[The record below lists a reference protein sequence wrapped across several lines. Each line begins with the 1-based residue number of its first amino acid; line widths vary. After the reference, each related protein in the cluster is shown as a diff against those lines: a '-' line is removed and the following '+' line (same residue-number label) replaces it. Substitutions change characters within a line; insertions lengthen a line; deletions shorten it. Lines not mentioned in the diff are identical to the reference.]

1 MPPRS
6 RPVIPPPPKPRGDAA
21 RALRNAAVQ
30 LDAEYRVPMEHHNPM
45 ELFGTTVIR
54 EPDGKLTVYDK
65 NQGVQ
70 NVQEYL
76 CTLFGLSKDDV
87 RVLTPFVGGGFGS
100 GLHPQYQSF
109 LAVMASRVLK
119 RSVLVSLTR
128 QQMFSHGLSPDHLAA
143 RCGRRRA

>member
-1 MPPRS
+1 
-6 RPVIPPPPKPRGDAA
+6 
-21 RALRNAAVQ
+21 
-30 LDAEYRVPMEHHNPM
+30 M
-45 ELFGTTVIR
+45 ELFGTTAIY

-70 NVQEYL
+70 NVQQYL

-119 RSVLVSLTR
+119 RPVLVSLTR
-128 QQMFSHGLSPDHLAA
+128 QQMFSHGYRPITWQRVALGAAPDGKLDALVHEARYSRPRPPSPGVL
-143 RCGRRRA
+143 